1 MSARKQPAGIR
12 TRSFVLS
19 AVYWLDD
26 EHCGEEER
34 WSKQADRKSQP
45 AGMITT
51 GPSFPEGTIEDS
63 RHGVKNRRV

>member
-51 GPSFPEGTIEDS
+51 GAFVPGRDD
-63 RHGVKNRRV
+63 

>member
-1 MSARKQPAGIR
+1 MR

-26 EHCGEEER
+26 ELCGEEER

-51 GPSFPEGTIEDS
+51 GSFVPGRDD
-63 RHGVKNRRV
+63 